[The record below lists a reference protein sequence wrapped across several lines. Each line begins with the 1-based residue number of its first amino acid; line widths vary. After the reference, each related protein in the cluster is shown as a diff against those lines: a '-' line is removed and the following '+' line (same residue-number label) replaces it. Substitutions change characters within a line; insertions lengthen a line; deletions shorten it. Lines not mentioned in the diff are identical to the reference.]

1 MTENDIMAE
10 LSYAYLHAVAARAG
24 FGCHTGGR
32 IDDAASVDALI
43 RVDEK
48 LSSDSILW
56 NFAIEVQLKATQKT
70 LAESNGKYGY
80 FFNGIDR
87 YDRLRDPGSPL
98 PKLLVVLILPSDST
112 QWLTLDENSLIARR
126 CAYWVS
132 LKGAP
137 PSDNSTGQTIAIPRT
152 QILSVEGLRDV
163 ALRLSRQEDLVYADQ

>member
-24 FGCHTGGR
+24 FGCNFGSR
-32 IDDAASVDALI
+32 IDDAASVDALL

-48 LSSDSILW
+48 LSVDSCLW
-56 NFAIEVQLKATQKT
+56 NFPIEVQLKATQQT
-70 LAESNGKYGY
+70 LTESNGKFSY
-80 FFNGIDR
+80 FFKGVDR
-87 YDRLRDPGSPL
+87 YERLRDPGSPL
-98 PKLLVVLILPSDST
+98 PKLLIVLILPSDSS

-137 PSDNSTGQTIAIPRT
+137 VSDNSTGQTIAIPRS
-152 QILSVEGLRDV
+152 QMLSVDGLRDV
-163 ALRLSRQEDLVYADQ
+163 ALRLSRQEDLVYAI